1 MNALVTRDEVVC
13 VVYVETPY
21 YDYTSCRADNSK
33 YSNSTELGQKLQE
46 KLKVYRADAY
56 INTRNTT
63 GAPQ

>member
-33 YSNSTELGQKLQE
+33 YSNSTELG
-46 KLKVYRADAY
+46 
-56 INTRNTT
+56 
-63 GAPQ
+63 